1 VQFDRAQQYERGVGL
16 DCFGYE
22 DGAGGEATKRCYT
35 ETRSGVLG
43 TRRAQ
48 VLDVHRLNNSEIA
61 KLAQNWI
68 AKLQSIARGVQSL
81 TQENRLAIG

>member
-1 VQFDRAQQYERGVGL
+1 MQFDRAQQYERGVGL

-48 VLDVHRLNNSEIA
+48 VLDVHRREIA

-81 TQENRLAIG
+81 NQENRLAIG